1 MRHSAA
7 LCLTILVLWLSR
19 AEALAEQEG
28 LPEPLGL
35 QQALSYADRHPRASL
50 GSQAEQR
57 YPQRRPLYLDCHE
70 LAYSSTAG
78 LDYRGNRIGSA
89 FISPGEVQRLAIMEH
104 FFDVLLADLSY
115 ARYNEAMAVAYIQFD
130 RAGARRDLG
139 QYSELQVLE
148 LEAVYQDIRQRQA
161 SSVLLQR
168 LTRSQLAQS
177 VNHPLSLPRDLTPPQ
192 LPGLPD
198 ELPDLGRIL
207 QAAKETNRWLA
218 DLKAGT
224 EAPER
229 RLLDLELRQQ
239 ALELVLRLEGLKAAR
254 QYAVTES
261 LRRDL
266 KLDESRTLYEQEVK
280 SDLGYSMSQQTL
292 ARLREQRVAY
302 CQALAWAELNAL
314 QGEPVWPLK
323 QSEDDK

>member
-1 MRHSAA
+1 MRSWSA
-7 LCLTILVLWLSR
+7 
-19 AEALAEQEG
+19 
-28 LPEPLGL
+28 
-35 QQALSYADRHPRASL
+35 
-50 GSQAEQR
+50 
-57 YPQRRPLYLDCHE
+57 
-70 LAYSSTAG
+70 
-78 LDYRGNRIGSA
+78 
-89 FISPGEVQRLAIMEH
+89 

-168 LTRSQLAQS
+168 LTRSLLAQA

-192 LPGLPD
+192 LPELPD
-198 ELPDLGRIL
+198 ELPDLDRIV
-207 QAAKETNRWLA
+207 QAAQEGNRWLA

-224 EAPER
+224 EDPER

-292 ARLREQRVAY
+292 ARLREQQVAY